1 MFDVSVAFIVQMVE
15 LIPVVFTLYIIFD
28 FIGSLLFGK
37 N

>member
-1 MFDVSVAFIVQMVE
+1 MFDVVLTFFVQMIE
-15 LIPVVFTLYIIFD
+15 LIPVVFALYIIFD

>member
-1 MFDVSVAFIVQMVE
+1 MFDVVVAFFVE
-15 LIPVVFTLYIIFD
+15 LIGLLPVIFALYVIFD